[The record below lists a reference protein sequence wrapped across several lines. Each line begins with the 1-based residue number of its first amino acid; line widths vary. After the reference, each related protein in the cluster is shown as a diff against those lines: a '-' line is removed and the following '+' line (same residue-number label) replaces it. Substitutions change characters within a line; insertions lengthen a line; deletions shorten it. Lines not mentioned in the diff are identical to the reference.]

1 MADVSNSPAAGAAL
15 DLEAENALLR
25 ASLADLQ
32 SRYAE
37 LERRVES
44 DPLTGLPDRRRFLA
58 EVERAVGKA
67 QRHGTPSAVLFID
80 VNGLG
85 RINQARGFLAGDAA
99 LVHVAR
105 QLSGLIRATDAVA
118 RIGGDSFG
126 LILDHLDP
134 NSAIETS
141 ERLARC
147 IAGAPADL
155 GGGKASVTVSI
166 GVTSILPG
174 DNVEEVM
181 RRGARNV
188 SRAKEEG

>member
-1 MADVSNSPAAGAAL
+1 MADISNSPAAGAAL
-15 DLEAENALLR
+15 DLENENALLR

-32 SRYAE
+32 SRYAD

-58 EVERAVGKA
+58 EVERAVGQA

-85 RINQARGFLAGDAA
+85 RINHARGFLAGDAA
-99 LVHVAR
+99 LVHVAA
-105 QLSGLIRATDAVA
+105 QLSALIRATDTVA

-147 IAGAPADL
+147 IAAAPADL
-155 GGGKASVTVSI
+155 GGSQASVTVSI

-174 DNVEEVM
+174 DSVEEVM

-188 SRAKEEG
+188 GLAKEEG